1 MQQIMVA
8 AFTLFFGSIQ
18 LFAQTQTPNQLTLS
32 GDGFVRAVTKNRTG
46 DTGDSSFNSYLR
58 LKSAIK
64 ADEFVTVKFGAIYN
78 SSTAQGDVRSATGST
93 SGTHHFGNNENIR
106 LDYAHFDYFKGE
118 YFVSVGRQAVTSPGS
133 FLTSDERRD
142 RLAVAKFIGQD
153 VLVVLY
159 DKRAEGFPT
168 NGRDDLDMYSVN
180 YYGKKENLSYALQTG
195 WFLQKQGNTTGTL
208 KLRDVKQF
216 TPQLTYFA
224 DSFAVDTYYTLVGNG
239 TGDAVYQDWH
249 HSMALKF
256 TKDFPI
262 VKFEALAALT
272 LDGGL
277 IASGFDTLSS
287 VVNNNSFNY
296 MSNTELAYIG
306 LASGAKKADET
317 LFMTKFSRELVNDLE
332 GSFGF
337 GHLRNYSTTKGLLLN
352 NSVVDVSLKYKV
364 TKATHAKLNFGQLF
378 GDTDRLASSLTYY
391 VNF

>member
-1 MQQIMVA
+1 MQQRIVVA
-8 AFTLFFGSIQ
+8 LFALLSSFA

-46 DTGDSSFNSYLR
+46 DAGDSSFNSYLR

-64 ADEFVTVKFGAIYN
+64 ADEQVTVKFGAIYN

-93 SGTHHFGNNENIR
+93 SGTHHVGNNENIR

-142 RLAVAKFIGQD
+142 RIAVAKFIGKD

-159 DKRAEGFPT
+159 DKRAEGTTT

-180 YYGKKENLSYALQTG
+180 YYGKMENLSYALQTG
-195 WFLQKQGNTTGTL
+195 WFLQKQENSAGTL

-216 TPQLTYFA
+216 TPQLSYFA
-224 DSFAVDTYYTLVGNG
+224 DSFVVDAYYTIVGDG

-249 HSMALKF
+249 QSMAIKF

-262 VKFEALAALT
+262 VKFEILGALT

-296 MSNTELAYIG
+296 TSNTDLAYIG
-306 LASGAKKADET
+306 LSSGAKKADET
-317 LFMTKFSRELVNDLE
+317 LVMTKFSRDVMTDLE
-332 GSFGF
+332 GSFGA
-337 GHLRNYSTTKGLLLN
+337 GHLRHYSTTKGQIQN
-352 NSVVDVSLKYKV
+352 NIILDASLKYQV

-378 GDTDRLASSLTYY
+378 GDTDKLASSLTYY